1 MLKKIGNTYLSDKLR
16 DKNNKDSIN
25 ELTNKIKE
33 YKVLN
38 DLMNEIN
45 NKIKKDG
52 LNQLKHGDNWI
63 KILET
68 LRDIFEEQDGRN
80 KNKILKRYLNKWTDK
95 VKRLKNRDDKLQ
107 KALDEMD
114 KRQIIGSADTLGKAS
129 LIKKVEDSIP
139 VARAYNFFDRLRNL
153 DEYRKNLL
161 NLKNNLLRKLI
172 KKISIKELE
181 IIRNM
186 LEEWNNRA
194 KKIRDNAAKNRIAQ
208 WIEERYRISN
218 ARKNWKKL
226 SDLYDLYKNKQKIY
240 ELRQRIIK
248 YKTLE
253 DLGKKLKNKL
263 TKDGLDQFKD
273 NLDRITTLDY
283 LKKILEKY
291 EDKNELEIL
300 KFYLNK
306 WNEKAIKLKK
316 RDNKLDDAMKEMEK
330 RQLINDVNTLADA
343 E

>member
-1 MLKKIGNTYLSDKLR
+1 MRSILRKWNENAKKIGKELAAKKISKFIKEYYSLTNAKKNWKYLSDKLR
-16 DKNNKDSIN
+16 NKNNKDSIN
-25 ELTNKIKE
+25 ELANKIKE

-153 DEYRKNLL
+153 NEYRKNLL

-172 KKISIKELE
+172 KKISIKEIE

-218 ARKNWKKL
+218 ARKNWIKL
-226 SDLYDLYKNKQKIY
+226 SDLYEMLERIGLNYLIYMIYIKINK
-240 ELRQRIIK
+240 
-248 YKTLE
+248 
-253 DLGKKLKNKL
+253 
-263 TKDGLDQFKD
+263 
-273 NLDRITTLDY
+273 
-283 LKKILEKY
+283 
-291 EDKNELEIL
+291 
-300 KFYLNK
+300 KFMN
-306 WNEKAIKLKK
+306 
-316 RDNKLDDAMKEMEK
+316 
-330 RQLINDVNTLADA
+330 
-343 E
+343 